1 MEKLGQKWEG
11 PYILMRR
18 KNTCAIFMYIF
29 LSMDIFR
36 IIDSTT
42 SSSED
47 VVLLF
52 ITSISNI
59 ERSMICS
66 IYCINTTIGGHHV
79 QEKTTLWVHP

>member
-1 MEKLGQKWEG
+1 MMYAMSLLCGWLTLMEKLGQKWEG

-18 KNTCAIFMYIF
+18 KNTCAIFMYIS

-52 ITSISNI
+52 IMQLDVKI
-59 ERSMICS
+59 
-66 IYCINTTIGGHHV
+66 
-79 QEKTTLWVHP
+79 K